1 MFMNRLFLIAT
12 LSVALLNGCS
22 KSTEERHPV
31 GGYSFED
38 IYLYSNGS
46 LVDMQ
51 NLKIFVPA
59 EEGVTDL
66 EVVSYGLTR
75 FQCLEENENITLEK
89 SFSVPPEEKDVY
101 EKVEGYH
108 VRYKQTLRIRH
119 RYNPYKSRQ
128 CSYRI
133 FSAGFDGLAAD
144 ITIVQRSARDCL
156 MCFLVCPPQDCP
168 RRVLSIFRCKQIIQD
183 DKALDNVAVGV
194 FLQTFRGD

>member
-38 IYLYSNGS
+38 IYLYSNGG

-144 ITIVQRSARDCL
+144 VTIVQRSARD
-156 MCFLVCPPQDCP
+156 
-168 RRVLSIFRCKQIIQD
+168 
-183 DKALDNVAVGV
+183 
-194 FLQTFRGD
+194 

>member
-1 MFMNRLFLIAT
+1 M
-12 LSVALLNGCS
+12 
-22 KSTEERHPV
+22 HPV

-101 EKVEGYH
+101 EKVEGNH

-144 ITIVQRSARDCL
+144 ITIVQRSARD
-156 MCFLVCPPQDCP
+156 
-168 RRVLSIFRCKQIIQD
+168 
-183 DKALDNVAVGV
+183 
-194 FLQTFRGD
+194 

>member
-1 MFMNRLFLIAT
+1 MNRLFLIAT

-101 EKVEGYH
+101 
-108 VRYKQTLRIRH
+108 
-119 RYNPYKSRQ
+119 
-128 CSYRI
+128 
-133 FSAGFDGLAAD
+133 
-144 ITIVQRSARDCL
+144 
-156 MCFLVCPPQDCP
+156 
-168 RRVLSIFRCKQIIQD
+168 
-183 DKALDNVAVGV
+183 
-194 FLQTFRGD
+194 